1 MKGKNASVPNNRFG
15 MGTLQ
20 LYATQSVQSSNSA
33 HTLKK
38 IKKKILHH

>member
-1 MKGKNASVPNNRFG
+1 

-20 LYATQSVQSSNSA
+20 LYATQSMQSSNSA

-38 IKKKILHH
+38 KEKNSSPLIDIKQ